1 MRIWL
6 SKNSEVPVREQ
17 LATQIVLGIVS
28 WDLKPGQKLPSTR
41 ELARRFKIH
50 SNTVSAAYRDL
61 AERGWVELR
70 RGSGIYV
77 REHGGDQLAS
87 AGLELDQLIS
97 AFLQAAREHGH
108 SLGEI
113 QTRIKRLLELQP
125 PDHFLVIESDKE
137 LREILV
143 AEIKEA
149 TGFRVSGA
157 DLDVCA
163 DTSRLAGAQPVAFY
177 GQEGERIRMMLPPG
191 TNCLLL
197 HARSVPDSMQG
208 RELPPPD
215 ALVAIVSRWP
225 EFLRRART
233 MLIAAGLD
241 PASLSLRDARELG
254 WQRGLRSSAFIITDA
269 LTAAQLPE
277 GCDTRV
283 FRLIADSSLG
293 ELRELVRQETNE
305 NSSQKSEVRMKRQ
318 LSAKR

>member
-17 LATQIVLGIVS
+17 LASQIVLGIVS

-77 REHGGDQLAS
+77 REHARGRESGPE
-87 AGLELDQLIS
+87 AGLDQLID
-97 AFLQAAREHGH
+97 AFLQAAREHGYT
-108 SLGEI
+108 LAEI
-113 QTRIKRLLELQP
+113 QKRIKLLLELQP
-125 PDHFLVIESDKE
+125 PDHFLVIESDEE

-149 TGFRVSGA
+149 TGFRVQGA
-157 DLDVCA
+157 GPEACA
-163 DTSRLAGAQPVAFY
+163 QANMLAGAQAVALY
-177 GQEGERIRMMLPPG
+177 GQEGERVRSLLPPG

-197 HARSVPDSMQG
+197 HSRSVPASMQG
-208 RELPPPD
+208 REAPPPD
-215 ALVAIVSRWP
+215 ALVAVVSRWP
-225 EFLRRART
+225 EFLRWART
-233 MLIAAGLD
+233 MLVAAGID
-241 PASLSLRDARELG
+241 PTALSFRDARARG

-269 LTAAQLPE
+269 LTATQLQ
-277 GCDTRV
+277 GVCDDIRV
-283 FRLIADSSLG
+283 FRLIADSSLS
-293 ELRELVRQETNE
+293 ELRSLVE
-305 NSSQKSEVRMKRQ
+305 
-318 LSAKR
+318 

>member
-28 WDLKPGQKLPSTR
+28 HDLKPGQKLPSTR
-41 ELARRFKIH
+41 ELARRFQIH

-77 REHGGDQLAS
+77 REHGGEHPTGEAP
-87 AGLELDQLIS
+87 GLDQLIG

-113 QTRIKRLLELQP
+113 QTRIKLLLELQP
-125 PDHFLVIESDKE
+125 PDHFLVVESDEE

-143 AEIKEA
+143 AEIREA

-157 DLDVCA
+157 GLEACA
-163 DTSRLAGAQPVAFY
+163 RNDMLAGAQVVALY
-177 GQEGERIRMMLPPG
+177 GQEGERVRASLPPG

-197 HARSVPDSMQG
+197 HSRSVPASMQG
-208 RELPPPD
+208 REPPPPD
-215 ALVAIVSRWP
+215 ALVAVVSRWP
-225 EFLRRART
+225 EFLRWART
-233 MLIAAGLD
+233 MLVAAGID
-241 PASLSLRDARELG
+241 PSALSFRDARTRG
-254 WQRGLRSSAFIITDA
+254 WQRGLRTSAFVITDA
-269 LTAAQLPE
+269 LTATQLTDA
-277 GCDTRV
+277 CDDVRV
-283 FRLIADSSLG
+283 FRLIADSSLS
-293 ELRELVRQETNE
+293 ELRSLVTPQ
-305 NSSQKSEVRMKRQ
+305 QP
-318 LSAKR
+318 